1 MDWVNAIIQGV
12 MLGGFYALFATG
24 LSLVFGVM
32 KLVNLAHGD
41 LSVLAAFIAVAILDV
56 LPINPLLSLALVVP
70 AMFVIGWLLQRYIL
84 DYALGPDPMP
94 ALLVTFGLSVIIQN
108 VLLETFS
115 ADSQGLDAGRLEDVA
130 LSLGKGLA
138 VGWFPLLTLALAV
151 AVLAGL
157 QLFLSRTRTG
167 RAFRATSDDQRVAR
181 LMGIDNRHIYALSM
195 ALALGV
201 VALAG
206 VFMGIRTTFSPGIGP
221 ARLIF
226 AYEAVIMGGLGSLWG
241 TLLGGIVLGVAQV
254 IGAQIEPGW
263 QALAGHVVFLLV
275 LAFKP
280 SGLLSRK
287 EGA

>member
-32 KLVNLAHGD
+32 RLVNLAHGD

-84 DYALGPDPMP
+84 DYSLGPDPMP

-167 RAFRATSDDQRVAR
+167 RAFRATSDNQRVAR
-181 LMGIDNRHIYALSM
+181 LMGIDNRRIYALSM

-287 EGA
+287 ESA

>member
-56 LPINPLLSLALVVP
+56 LPINPLLAMALVVP
-70 AMFVIGWLLQRYIL
+70 IMFLIGWLLQRYIL
-84 DYALGPDPMP
+84 DHSLGPDPMP

-108 VLLETFS
+108 LLLEVFT

-130 LSLGKGLA
+130 LSLGGGLA
-138 VGWFPLLTLALAV
+138 VGWFPLLTFVLAV
-151 AVLAGL
+151 LVLVGL

-167 RAFRATSDDQRVAR
+167 RAFRATSDNQRVAR
-181 LMGIDNRHIYALSM
+181 LMGIDNRRIYALSM
-195 ALALGV
+195 GIALGI
-201 VALAG
+201 VAVAG
-206 VFMGIRTTFSPGIGP
+206 VFMGIRTTFAPGIGP

-226 AYEAVIMGGLGSLWG
+226 AYEAVIMGGLGSVWG
-241 TLLGGIVLGVAQV
+241 TLVGGILLGVAQV

-263 QALAGHVVFLLV
+263 QALAGHVVFLAV
-275 LAFKP
+275 LAFRP

-287 EGA
+287 GAA